1 MSGEVERVHA
11 TAIALGRR
19 AALIRGASGTGK
31 SDLALRCLA
40 LGPSAIVREPI
51 NLVADDQVI
60 LKHQGSELLASAPL
74 SLLGK
79 LEVRGLGILEVDA
92 IAEASLVLVA
102 DLVHDDSIERFPDPW
117 PFARILGFDIPVVR
131 LSPFESSSPVKLVK
145 AIDMAPRTRINSKA

>member
-19 AALIRGASGTGK
+19 AALIRGASGAGK

-40 LGPSAIVREPI
+40 LGPSTIVREPI
-51 NLVADDQVI
+51 TLVADDQVI
-60 LKHQGSELLASAPL
+60 LKQQGSELLASAPS

-79 LEVRGLGILEVDA
+79 LEVRGLGILEVDVV
-92 IAEASLVLVA
+92 AEAALVLVV

-117 PFARILGFDIPVVR
+117 PYARILGFDIPLVR
-131 LSPFESSSPVKLVK
+131 LSPFESSSPIKLVK